1 VSEAGE
7 PRVEKLTRQAK
18 KDYNFRLEA
27 AVNTHLLI
35 DAVVQQTMV
44 FIAQLATSGG
54 VRAPLA
60 HVADQVFLD
69 LTNELQNQGVT
80 KKVIADMFGMAL
92 RTYHRR
98 VQETR
103 QSRTDA
109 GRTVWEAVLEFI
121 RESEPVSGSEVQR
134 RFVHDDAEVVSGVLH
149 DLVNS
154 GLAFRSGRGD
164 GAIYRAAAEADF
176 AVANGSGSD
185 AAEWLVWLSVYRKAP
200 LTLAQVAEVTRL
212 PPATCENAL
221 LELVE
226 HGRISKSED
235 PEPRY
240 RSEVF
245 EVPLGE
251 SQGWEVAVLDHYQAM
266 TSAICAKLAERGARA
281 SDTVGG
287 STWSLDVWAGHPLE
301 EEATKTLARM
311 RQELEELRSR
321 VDQHNEIAAPD
332 APRQRVVIYV
342 GQYVRGQ

>member
-1 VSEAGE
+1 M
-7 PRVEKLTRQAK
+7 
-18 KDYNFRLEA
+18 
-27 AVNTHLLI
+27 NTHLLI

-69 LTNELQNQGVT
+69 LTSELQNQGVT

-103 QSRTDA
+103 ESRTDT

-121 RESEPVSGSEVQR
+121 REREPVSGNEVQR
-134 RFVHDDAEVVSGVLH
+134 RFVRDDAEVVSGVLH

-164 GAIYRAAAEADF
+164 SAVYRAAAEADF
-176 AVANGSGSD
+176 AAANGSGAE
-185 AAEWLVWLSVYRKAP
+185 AAEWLVWLSVYRKGP
-200 LTLAQVAEVTRL
+200 LTLAQVAESTRL
-212 PPATCENAL
+212 PSTACETALTALAEQARITKSADPDPAYE
-221 LELVE
+221 
-226 HGRISKSED
+226 SK
-235 PEPRY
+235 R
-240 RSEVF
+240 F

-251 SQGWEVAVLDHYQAM
+251 SHGWEAAVLDHYQAM
-266 TSAICAKLAERGARA
+266 TSAICAKLADRGARA
-281 SDTVGG
+281 RDVTGG
-287 STWSLDVWAGHPLE
+287 STWSLDVWGGHPLE
-301 EEATKTLARM
+301 EEATKTLSRLRA
-311 RQELEELRSR
+311 ELEDLRTR
-321 VDQHNEIAAPD
+321 VDQHNALTETNE
-332 APRQRVVIYV
+332 PRQRVVIYV

>member
-1 VSEAGE
+1 
-7 PRVEKLTRQAK
+7 L
-18 KDYNFRLEA
+18 
-27 AVNTHLLI
+27 NTHLLI

-69 LTNELQNQGVT
+69 LSRELQNQGVT

-98 VQETR
+98 VQETM

-121 RESEPVSGSEVQR
+121 RESEPVSGSQVQL

-164 GAIYRAAAEADF
+164 GAVYRAAAEADF
-176 AVANGSGSD
+176 AAANGSQSE
-185 AAEWLVWLSVYRKAP
+185 AAEWLVWLTVYRKESA
-200 LTLAQVAEVTRL
+200 TLAELAETTRL
-212 PPATCENAL
+212 PISTCEAAL
-221 LELVE
+221 SVLVE
-226 HGRISKSED
+226 QGRATKSND
-235 PEPRY
+235 AQPVY
-240 RSEVF
+240 RSERF

-251 SQGWEVAVLDHYQAM
+251 SHGWEAAVLDHYQAM
-266 TSAICAKLAERGARA
+266 TSAICAKLAERGAGARA
-281 SDTVGG
+281 KDVTGG

-301 EEATKTLARM
+301 EEATQTLARM
-311 RQELEELRSR
+311 REQMEALRAR
-321 VDQHNEIAAPD
+321 IDHHNESAGADAA
-332 APRQRVVIYV
+332 RQRVVVYV

>member
-1 VSEAGE
+1 
-7 PRVEKLTRQAK
+7 
-18 KDYNFRLEA
+18 LEA
-27 AVNTHLLI
+27 EVNTHLLI

-103 QSRTDA
+103 QSRTDV

-134 RFVHDDAEVVSGVLH
+134 RFVHDDPEVVSGVLH

-154 GLAFRSGRGD
+154 GLTFRSGRGD
-164 GAIYRAAAEADF
+164 GAVYRAAAEADF
-176 AVANGSGSD
+176 AVANGSGAD
-185 AAEWLVWLSVYRKAP
+185 AAEWLVWLSVYRKGP
-200 LTLAQVAEVTRL
+200 LTLAQVAESTRL
-212 PPATCENAL
+212 PAAACEQAL
-221 LELVE
+221 AGLIEQ
-226 HGRISKSED
+226 GRIGQSGDAAALYSSEK
-235 PEPRY
+235 
-240 RSEVF
+240 F

-251 SQGWEVAVLDHYQAM
+251 SQGWEAAVLDHYQAM

-281 SDTVGG
+281 KDIVGG

-301 EEATKTLARM
+301 EEATKTLARV
-311 RQELEELRSR
+311 REQLEELRTR
-321 VDQHNEIAAPD
+321 VDQHNEIAASD
-332 APRQRVVIYV
+332 APRQRVVVYV

>member
-1 VSEAGE
+1 
-7 PRVEKLTRQAK
+7 
-18 KDYNFRLEA
+18 LEGN
-27 AVNTHLLI
+27 VNTHLLI

-103 QSRTDA
+103 QSRTDV

-154 GLAFRSGRGD
+154 GLTFRSGRGD
-164 GAIYRAAAEADF
+164 GAVYRAAAEADF
-176 AVANGSGSD
+176 AVANGGGSD
-185 AAEWLVWLSVYRKAP
+185 AAEWLVWLTVYRRGP
-200 LTLAQVAEVTRL
+200 LSLSRVAEATRL
-212 PPATCENAL
+212 PPAVCEKAL
-221 LELVE
+221 FELGE
-226 HGRISKSED
+226 QGRIGQAEID
-235 PEPRY
+235 GQIVY
-240 RSEVF
+240 RSERF

-251 SQGWEVAVLDHYQAM
+251 SQGWEAAVLDHYQAM
-266 TSAICAKLAERGARA
+266 TSAICAKLAERGAGARA
-281 SDTVGG
+281 KDIVGG
-287 STWSLDVWAGHPLE
+287 STWSLDVWPGHPLE
-301 EEATKTLARM
+301 EEATKTLARV
-311 RQELEELRSR
+311 RAQLEELRTR
-321 VDQHNEIAAPD
+321 VDQHNEQNASET
-332 APRQRVVIYV
+332 PRQRVVVYV

>member
-1 VSEAGE
+1 M
-7 PRVEKLTRQAK
+7 
-18 KDYNFRLEA
+18 
-27 AVNTHLLI
+27 NTHRLI

-69 LTNELQNQGVT
+69 LSQELQNQGVT

-98 VQETR
+98 VQETQ

-121 RESEPVSGSEVQR
+121 RDSEPVSGSQVQM
-134 RFVHDDAEVVSGVLH
+134 RFVQDDAEVVSGVLH

-164 GAIYRAAAEADF
+164 GAVYRAAAEADF
-176 AVANGSGSD
+176 AVTHQGDS
-185 AAEWLVWLSVYRKAP
+185 AEWLIWLTVYRRGAS
-200 LTLAQVAEVTRL
+200 TLQELADATRL
-212 PPATCENAL
+212 PVAACEAAL
-221 LELVE
+221 HELIE
-226 HGRISKSED
+226 QGRVSKSEEA
-235 PEPRY
+235 EPRY
-240 RSEVF
+240 SSERL
-245 EVPLGE
+245 EVPVGG

-266 TSAICAKLAERGARA
+266 TSAICAKLSERGARA
-281 SDTVGG
+281 KDVVGG

-301 EEATKTLARM
+301 EEATKTLGRI
-311 RQELEELRSR
+311 REEMESLRDR
-321 VDQHNEIAAPD
+321 VDQHNASAEAQAA
-332 APRQRVVIYV
+332 RQRVVIYV

>member
-1 VSEAGE
+1 M
-7 PRVEKLTRQAK
+7 
-18 KDYNFRLEA
+18 
-27 AVNTHLLI
+27 NTHLLI

-60 HVADQVFLD
+60 HIADQVFLD

-103 QSRTDA
+103 ESRTDT

-121 RESEPVSGSEVQR
+121 REREPVSGGEVQR
-134 RFVHDDAEVVSGVLH
+134 RFVRDDAEVVSGVLH

-164 GAIYRAAAEADF
+164 NAVYRAAAEADF
-176 AVANGSGSD
+176 AAANGSGSE
-185 AAEWLVWLSVYRKAP
+185 AAEWLVWLSVYRKGP
-200 LTLAQVAEVTRL
+200 LTLAQVVEATRL
-212 PPATCENAL
+212 PSAACEAAL
-221 LELVE
+221 TTLGE
-226 HGRISKSED
+226 HGRIARSDDAEPQYESK
-235 PEPRY
+235 R
-240 RSEVF
+240 F

-251 SQGWEVAVLDHYQAM
+251 PQGWEAAVLDHYQAM
-266 TSAICAKLAERGARA
+266 TSAICAKLADRGSRAR
-281 SDTVGG
+281 DVTGG

-301 EEATKTLARM
+301 EEATKTLARL
-311 RQELEELRSR
+311 RAELEDLRSR
-321 VDQHNEIAAPD
+321 VDEHNAHNESDAA
-332 APRQRVVIYV
+332 RQRVVIYV